1 MKRMVVLDLWL
12 VTVFCATVV
21 AAPLGN
27 VEKVQIQNGKVVV
40 MQNGA
45 AAFARENVT
54 LPHGIVVDTNGF
66 FRVNGG
72 KPRQLNEGETLN
84 REGMLLRADGSIMPV
99 MDHVTLNRGRVVVMK
114 DGELSDLKG
123 TIKLGDGS
131 VISDDAYIT
140 DKRGMRRKLLDG
152 ELFKTKGGAL
162 PARDTIS
169 MDGGRVTVQ
178 KDGSQIAVE
187 PGRTITMNDGTKVFA
202 DGTVVRFDGT
212 QVKLREGET
221 LVIEGVIRRTP

>member
-1 MKRMVVLDLWL
+1 MKHMVVLALWL
-12 VTVFCATVV
+12 ATVFSAAVV
-21 AAPLGN
+21 AAPLTN
-27 VEKVQIQNGKVVV
+27 VEKVQMQHGKLVV

-54 LPHGIVVDTNGF
+54 LPHGIVVDTNGVF
-66 FRVNGG
+66 KVNGG
-72 KPRQLNEGETLN
+72 KPRQLGEGETLN

-131 VISDDAYIT
+131 VISDDAFIT
-140 DKRGMRRKLLDG
+140 DARGMRRRLLDG

-178 KDGSQIAVE
+178 KDGSQIALE
-187 PGRTITMNDGTKVFA
+187 PGRTIMMNDGTKVFA
-202 DGTVVRFDGT
+202 DGTVERFDGT
-212 QVKLREGET
+212 QLKLKDGQT
-221 LVIEGVIRRTP
+221 LVIEGVVRR

>member
-1 MKRMVVLDLWL
+1 MKHMVVLALWL
-12 VTVFCATVV
+12 ATVFSAAVM
-21 AAPLGN
+21 AAPLTN
-27 VEKVQIQNGKVVV
+27 VERVQMQKGKLVV
-40 MQNGA
+40 MQNGT
-45 AAFARENVT
+45 AAFAKGDVA
-54 LPHGIVVDTNGF
+54 LPHGILVDTNGVYK
-66 FRVNGG
+66 VNGG

-84 REGMLLRADGSIMPV
+84 NEGMLLKADGSIMPV

-131 VISDDAYIT
+131 VISDDGYIT
-140 DKRGMRRKLLDG
+140 DKRGMKRKLLDG

-169 MDGGRVTVQ
+169 LDGGRVTVQ
-178 KDGSQIAVE
+178 KDGSPIVLE
-187 PGRTITMNDGTKVFA
+187 PGRTITMNDGTKVFS

-221 LVIEGVIRRTP
+221 LVIEGVIRR